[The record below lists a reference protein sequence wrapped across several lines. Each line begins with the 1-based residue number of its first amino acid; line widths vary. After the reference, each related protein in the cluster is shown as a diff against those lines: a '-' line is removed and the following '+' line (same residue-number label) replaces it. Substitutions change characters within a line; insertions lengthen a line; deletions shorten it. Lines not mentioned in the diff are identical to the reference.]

1 MKLLCPWCLAELPGK
16 PGQVAK
22 CRHCTSPIFWG
33 GDKPFKTREE
43 ALSAPQSTPTT
54 QSAKSSSQK
63 PLCCKRCQTS
73 FTPVSSGDQYCSWCK
88 PQRCKD
94 CGQSYDG
101 NTHDC
106 PVNTGRH
113 FQREDKNPDNSCGRE
128 VRQSERM
135 DCGRLDALLKH
146 LKACRLDF
154 EKHHADW
161 FPPLFFTWTPVE
173 RRSLKQ
179 VLCGEKTPV
188 VLSDVRVTRYLAANM
203 GRLVFPCVRR
213 IDERCASHLAKSG
226 KTIRLEGL
234 DYLGNVLAEI
244 LARSNGS
251 LYLRCNEHF
260 NEQAAVR
267 LARHEGRL
275 LSLRNLPS
283 LSVATAARLSFHSKK
298 LQLVGFTKL
307 TVAVAEQLKNH
318 RGSAIGL
325 KSVTMFE
332 PGAAEML
339 AKYQGKRLYLNSIKY
354 PPPDLTLALSGFGGK
369 VKYGGEA

>member
-1 MKLLCPWCLAELPGK
+1 MNPLCPSCLGELPGK

-22 CRHCTSPIFWG
+22 CRHCASEIFWG
-33 GDKPFKTREE
+33 GDKPFKTKGE
-43 ALSAPQSTPTT
+43 ALSAAQSTPPTRG
-54 QSAKSSSQK
+54 AKSSSQK
-63 PLCCKRCQTS
+63 PLCCKRCQKA
-73 FTPVSSGDQYCSWCK
+73 FIPVSSGDQYCSWCK
-88 PQRCKD
+88 PQHCKD

-106 PVNTGRH
+106 PVTTGRH
-113 FQREDKNPDNSCGRE
+113 FQREDTNPDSSREGESC
-128 VRQSERM
+128 QSERM
-135 DCGRLDALLKH
+135 GFGLPEALCNH
-146 LKACRLDF
+146 YKACRLQF
-154 EKHHADW
+154 EKRHADKW
-161 FPPLFFTWTPVE
+161 PPSFFTWTPVE
-173 RRSLKQ
+173 RRSLEQ

-203 GRLVFPCVRR
+203 ERLVFPYVRR
-213 IDERCASHLAKSG
+213 VDERCASHLAKSG

-244 LARSNGS
+244 LARSDGS
-251 LYLRCNEHF
+251 LYLRCNKHF
-260 NEQAAVR
+260 NEQTAIR

-275 LSLRNLPS
+275 LSLRNLLS

-298 LQLVGFTKL
+298 LQLVGLTKL

-354 PPPDLTLALSGFGGK
+354 PPPDLALALSGFGGK